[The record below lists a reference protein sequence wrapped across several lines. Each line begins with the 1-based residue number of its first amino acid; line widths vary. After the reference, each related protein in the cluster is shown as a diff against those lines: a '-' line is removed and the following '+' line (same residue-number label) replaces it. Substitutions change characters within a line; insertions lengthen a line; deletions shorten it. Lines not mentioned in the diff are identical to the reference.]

1 MATIIN
7 KDEDTDSSEE
17 TDAGRDITPD
27 DIKEILLDETNLTT
41 IEIENYVEQ
50 KQEKYGRGMV
60 NELAAHYLV
69 ARDHGISPN
78 EELDYGYQEPELDI
92 ENVVPGINDLQITV
106 TVDQVQATNTFE
118 KEGETNRVR
127 NVVVKDGTGKTQ
139 LTLWGQDTEI
149 ADQLQQRDQL
159 RIEGGYTS
167 ESDWCKK
174 RYDCPAELRLG
185 DDGKLLR
192 VRSEGEEVLVG
203 GG

>member
-1 MATIIN
+1 LGFTDVDADSDSTGTDQELQSSI
-7 KDEDTDSSEE
+7 KPDEVEQLIVE
-17 TDAGRDITPD
+17 
-27 DIKEILLDETNLTT
+27 ETNLTT

-50 KQEKYGRGMV
+50 KQEKYGGLV

-192 VRSEGEEVLVG
+192 VRSEGEEVLIG